1 MYQTKFLERIFSFKG
16 WNITADRFKKIQKK
30 YYLTLDMD
38 VQYDAQAIINT
49 LSFSRRKDL
58 FIQSMNSLQ
67 EEKLYASAVHGEDH
81 ILRVCILCFFLSE
94 KLGISDKEFIDLLEI
109 AKYHDIGRI
118 NDKADKG
125 HGLRGAI
132 LIEQMNL
139 PYGKEKL
146 KKYQAVIASHSL
158 RDEDFEEEWKRW
170 GNKMKEI
177 NWGRNLLEILKDADA
192 LDRFRL
198 RNQSLQLSFL
208 HKDISLRAV
217 QGAYEIYHLFP
228 GNI

>member
-1 MYQTKFLERIFSFKG
+1 M
-16 WNITADRFKKIQKK
+16 
-30 YYLTLDMD
+30 
-38 VQYDAQAIINT
+38 
-49 LSFSRRKDL
+49 
-58 FIQSMNSLQ
+58 
-67 EEKLYASAVHGEDH
+67 YASAVHGEDH